1 MTIASYRSEVLIR
14 TMCLGV
20 DRTSDWRCNDAN
32 PGEVPLPLPGSSYHS
47 NVPPKSAV
55 RHPDRSRR
63 FDRKNRVARPAGGCY
78 HPSMI
83 LDASPTETG
92 RWAAVL
98 DRDAAADGQF
108 VYAVS
113 STGIYCRPSCPSR
126 RPNRRNVRFFSTPD
140 AAEADGYRAC
150 RRCRPRQA
158 ETDTVRRVRSAQ
170 RYLDQHLDERV
181 TLERLGDAVGL
192 SPYHLQR
199 TFKRVTGVSPR
210 AYAGARR
217 MERMKSRL
225 KQGDTVSRATYDA
238 GFSSP
243 SRAYDESRARLG
255 MTPGAYR
262 NGGRGVAI
270 RFTTMDTALGVV
282 LVAATQ
288 RGVCFVALGDETG
301 ALEAG
306 LRREFPAAQVERA
319 DDDLQRWAGA
329 VIARLAS
336 DEAERVRSTSRHAV
350 PVAGVGSTAAD
361 SSRRDPDLRPDRARP
376 RPAFGGAMPSPAPA
390 RPTRCR
396 SSSLATA
403 SSGGTAGWAAIAGA
417 SIGSGSCW
425 RWRSRRRR
433 SPADPAAEGRPPLF

>member
-1 MTIASYRSEVLIR
+1 MFPQNQRSA
-14 TMCLGV
+14 T
-20 DRTSDWRCNDAN
+20 RTSLQ
-32 PGEVPLPLPGSSYHS
+32 GFE
-47 NVPPKSAV
+47 
-55 RHPDRSRR
+55 
-63 FDRKNRVARPAGGCY
+63 RKNRVARPAGGCY

-92 RWAAVL
+92 RWVAVL

-140 AAEADGYRAC
+140 AAEAEGYRAC
-150 RRCRPRQA
+150 RRCRPRQS

-170 RYLDQHLDERV
+170 RYLDQHLDETV

-210 AYAGARR
+210 VYAGARR

-238 GFSSP
+238 GYSSP
-243 SRAYDESRARLG
+243 SRAYDQSRARLG

-270 RFTTMDTALGVV
+270 RFTTVDTALGAL
-282 LVAATQ
+282 LVAATE
-288 RGVCFVALGDETG
+288 RGVCFVALDDDAR
-301 ALEAG
+301 ALEGA
-306 LRREFPAAQVERA
+306 LRREFPAAQVDRA
-319 DDDLQRWAGA
+319 DDELHGWAGA

-336 DEAERVRSTSRHAV
+336 DEAERVPLDV
-350 PVAGVGSTAAD
+350 P
-361 SSRRDPDLRPDRARP
+361 
-376 RPAFGGAMPSPAPA
+376 
-390 RPTRCR
+390 
-396 SSSLATA
+396 
-403 SSGGTAGWAAIAGA
+403 GTAFQWRVWEALQRIPRGETRTYAQIARDLGQPSAARAVARACATNQVSLVIPCHRVVRGDGGLGGYRWGIDRKRELLEAEKSAAEIAG
-417 SIGSGSCW
+417 
-425 RWRSRRRR
+425 
-433 SPADPAAEGRPPLF
+433 

>member
-1 MTIASYRSEVLIR
+1 MFPQNQRSA
-14 TMCLGV
+14 T
-20 DRTSDWRCNDAN
+20 RTSLQ
-32 PGEVPLPLPGSSYHS
+32 GFE
-47 NVPPKSAV
+47 
-55 RHPDRSRR
+55 
-63 FDRKNRVARPAGGCY
+63 RKNRVARPAGGCY

-92 RWAAVL
+92 RWVAVL

-140 AAEADGYRAC
+140 AAEAEGYRAC
-150 RRCRPRQA
+150 RRCRPRQS
-158 ETDTVRRVRSAQ
+158 ETDTVRRIRSAQ
-170 RYLDQHLDERV
+170 RYLDQHLDETV

-210 AYAGARR
+210 VYAGARR

-238 GFSSP
+238 GYSSP
-243 SRAYDESRARLG
+243 SRAYDQSRARLG

-270 RFTTMDTALGVV
+270 RFTTVDTALGAL
-282 LVAATQ
+282 LVAATE
-288 RGVCFVALGDETG
+288 RGVCFVALDDDAR

-306 LRREFPAAQVERA
+306 APPGVPRRAGRSGRRRA
-319 DDDLQRWAGA
+319 
-329 VIARLAS
+329 ARLGRRGDRAPR
-336 DEAERVRSTSRHAV
+336 ERRGRAGPARRPRHGV
-350 PVAGVGSTAAD
+350 PVAGVGGTAAD
-361 SSRRDPDLRPDRARP
+361 SSRRDPDLRRDRARP
-376 RPAFGGAMPSPAPA
+376 RPAFGGPRR
-390 RPTRCR
+390 RPRMR
-396 SSSLATA
+396 DQP
-403 SSGGTAGWAAIAGA
+403 G
-417 SIGSGSCW
+417 W
-425 RWRSRRRR
+425 RW
-433 SPADPAAEGRPPLF
+433 